1 MIAAEATI
9 NNCRYCLMC
18 RHVAPIGVLTKNETL
33 TPHGVA
39 LTIASQR
46 RGLTEWNEETVNVV
60 YSDPDGGNSRAHC
73 VTDQPLPAAV
83 AAVRAELT
91 AQGLAPKSVYDVH
104 EKLQRQH
111 SPWGNAAPA
120 PTTQQDREQGE
131 VALFVGDEAPHLRP
145 SALEAALKLLET
157 AGIRPVLIGRGRS
170 SGYLASSLGFPET
183 AQAQAR
189 AHLEELA
196 AASARQLL
204 VLSPGDAF
212 TFKQLYP
219 ERLDVTWPD
228 VEVLEVVS
236 LLDDARAAG
245 RLGFARSDAAVP
257 TAYVDPSH
265 AVRMP
270 GRFAAPRRLL
280 SAVLPNEPLELF
292 WRRER
297 AHPVGSTSLQFAR
310 PDLADLLTK
319 ARLADAKSRGAERL
333 VTEDPGTLFQL
344 QRFAGEF
351 GLEVRGL
358 YELLAEHLAL

>member
-1 MIAAEATI
+1 
-9 NNCRYCLMC
+9 MC

-83 AAVRAELT
+83 AAVRAEIT
-91 AQGLAPKSVYDVH
+91 ARGLAPKNVYDVH
-104 EKLQRQH
+104 EQLQRQH
-111 SPWGNAAPA
+111 SPWGDTAPE
-120 PTTQQDREQGE
+120 PTTQQGE
-131 VALFVGDEAPHLRP
+131 VALFVGDEAHYLRP
-145 SALEAALKLLET
+145 GAVEAALKLLEA
-157 AGIRPVLIGRGRS
+157 AGTRPVLVGRGRS

-196 AASARQLL
+196 ATGARQLL

-212 TFKQLYP
+212 TFKQLYS
-219 ERLDVTWPD
+219 ERLDVEWSD
-228 VEVLEVVS
+228 VEVLEVVNI
-236 LLDDARAAG
+236 LADALEAG
-245 RLGFARSDAAVP
+245 KLSFTRSDDAVP

-265 AVRMP
+265 AVRVP
-270 GRFAAPRRLL
+270 GRFAAPRHLL
-280 SAVLPNEPLELF
+280 SAVLPGEGLELF

-319 ARLADAKSRGAERL
+319 ARLADAKSRGADRL

-344 QRFAGEF
+344 QRFADEF

-358 YELLAEHLAL
+358 YELLAEHLIL

>member
-1 MIAAEATI
+1 MIDADATL

-46 RGLTEWNEETVNVV
+46 RGLTTWNEETVNVV

-91 AQGLAPKSVYDVH
+91 AQGLAPQIVYDVH
-104 EKLQRQH
+104 ERLQRQH
-111 SPWGNAAPA
+111 SPWGDTAPE
-120 PTTQQDREQGE
+120 PTTQQGE
-131 VALFVGDEAPHLRP
+131 VALFVGDEAHYLRP
-145 SALEAALKLLET
+145 SALEAVTTLLEA
-157 AGIRPVLIGRGRS
+157 AGIRPVLVGRGRS

-189 AHLEELA
+189 SHLEELA
-196 AASARQLL
+196 ATGARQLL

-219 ERLDVTWPD
+219 ERLDVNPPEG
-228 VEVLEVVS
+228 VEVLEVVNV
-236 LLDDARAAG
+236 LDDALAAG
-245 RLGFARSDAAVP
+245 RLGFARSDDATP

-265 AVRMP
+265 AVRVP
-270 GRFAAPRRLL
+270 GRFDAPRRLL
-280 SAVLPNEPLELF
+280 KAVLPGEGLELF

-319 ARLADAKSRGAERL
+319 ARLADAKSRGADRL

-344 QRFAGEF
+344 QRFADEF

-358 YELLAEHLAL
+358 YELLAERLTL

>member
-1 MIAAEATI
+1 MIAADATI

-46 RGLTEWNEETVNVV
+46 RGLTEWNEETINVV

-91 AQGLAPKSVYDVH
+91 AQGLAPQIVYDVH

-111 SPWGNAAPA
+111 SPWGDAAPA
-120 PTTQQDREQGE
+120 PTTQQGE
-131 VALFVGDEAPHLRP
+131 VALFVGDEAHYLRP
-145 SALEAALKLLET
+145 SVLEAVTTLLET
-157 AGIRPVLIGRGRS
+157 AGTRPVLIGRGRS

-183 AQAQAR
+183 ARGQAR

-196 AASARQLL
+196 ATGARQLL

-219 ERLDVTWPD
+219 ERLDVEWPD
-228 VEVLEVVS
+228 VEVLEVVNV
-236 LLDDARAAG
+236 LDDALEAG
-245 RLGFARSDAAVP
+245 RLRFERSDDAVP
-257 TAYVDPSH
+257 TAYIDPSH
-265 AVRMP
+265 AVRVP
-270 GRFAAPRRLL
+270 GRFDAPRRLL
-280 SAVLPNEPLELF
+280 SAVLTGEPLELF

-319 ARLADAKSRGAERL
+319 ARLADAKSRGADRL

-344 QRFAGEF
+344 QRFAAEF
-351 GLEVRGL
+351 GLEVQGL
-358 YELLAEHLAL
+358 YELLAERLTL